1 MKRSLPSGERWT
13 CRYLSLS
20 KPSLSGASVS
30 FATPATGKTLG
41 QGAFSQRAPLR
52 QAGGGARSF
61 RGTANVSSPT
71 GGLTDVVAVTP
82 SDAYAITNIGTIH
95 ATTQTGAA
103 VTGDSPQLT
112 SDPNGAGA

>member
-1 MKRSLPSGERWT
+1 
-13 CRYLSLS
+13 
-20 KPSLSGASVS
+20 
-30 FATPATGKTLG
+30 
-41 QGAFSQRAPLR
+41 
-52 QAGGGARSF
+52 
-61 RGTANVSSPT
+61 
-71 GGLTDVVAVTP
+71 VVAVTP